1 VPGSGS
7 AAATFKVNPMT
18 HDAPQSALSTSNDAP
33 AFPHT
38 DAPQPPLEPA
48 ERQYA
53 ERPRGVPN
61 WHPEVGDFN

>member
-1 VPGSGS
+1 
-7 AAATFKVNPMT
+7 MT

-33 AFPHT
+33 HFPHN
-38 DAPQPPLEPA
+38 DAPQPPFEAA

-61 WHPEVGDFN
+61 WQPDEGDFA